1 MKKLDIL
8 IHKRESATKRTMELE
23 ETDDDFELGVAFIDL
38 KEVQSINS
46 ANDFWKGREIFFLY
60 LSGTS
65 YTIVGDMVKLAEE
78 IQQVKAY
85 HILGIN

>member
-8 IHKRESATKRTMELE
+8 IHKRESVAKRTMELE
-23 ETDDDFELGVAFIDL
+23 ETDDDFELGTAFIDL

-46 ANDFWKGREIFFLY
+46 ANDFWKGRGIFFLY
-60 LSGTS
+60 LSATS
-65 YTIVGDMVKLAEE
+65 YTIVGDMAQLAEE
-78 IQQVKAY
+78 VERVKTY